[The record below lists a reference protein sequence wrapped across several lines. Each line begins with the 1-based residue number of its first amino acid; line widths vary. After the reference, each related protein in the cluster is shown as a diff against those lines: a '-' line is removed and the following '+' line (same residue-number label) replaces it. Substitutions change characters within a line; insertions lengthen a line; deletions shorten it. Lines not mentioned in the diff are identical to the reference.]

1 MGIYKNRLLESAATE
16 LDSVQT
22 PGDVGVDLD
31 QVEKDIMGPDG
42 IEAHRDEVEDAVEGV
57 VGDPIEEA
65 YMAMYESEYNYGQI
79 MKVLGMA
86 ELREASMG
94 RDFVLEAA
102 DIKGFFAN
110 VKKIIK
116 NLFAKVVEAFKKAIN
131 YITSTIASDKKLVEK
146 YKDKIE
152 AGWDTD
158 WKAKGYLFKDK
169 IEYPDLFGSVVSADG
184 LDKIKNE
191 YDKDSFK
198 SFDDEEKKK
207 CIEGICRVKDTADIA
222 EMKKALDKDLRGSD
236 KPIDLDKSNVSV
248 DSIISVLSSEKEVK
262 AIKDSYKEIKKSYDE
277 SLKAVDK
284 FEASINAK
292 NDEGNLNKAITIA
305 DYYSKM
311 LIFEK
316 NVQNAVYAV
325 CIKAAKDKR
334 HQARK
339 LARDLIVAGTKHE
352 PKHESA
358 KVEKTGLFD
367 LKMI

>member
-1 MGIYKNRLLESAATE
+1 MGIYKNRLLESAATD

-94 RDFVLEAA
+94 RDLVLEAA

-169 IEYPDLFGSVVSADG
+169 IEMPNSFRSTATKDS
-184 LDKIKNE
+184 LDKLKNE
-191 YDKDSFK
+191 YKNNSFK
-198 SFDDEEKKK
+198 KFDDEEKDIDASDDYEEEDGVETDES
-207 CIEGICRVKDTADIA
+207 CEEYEESEESADF
-222 EMKKALDKDLRGSD
+222 KDLE
-236 KPIDLDKSNVSV
+236 NAEN
-248 DSIISVLSSEKEVK
+248 SEGHTQFMF
-262 AIKDSYKEIKKSYDE
+262 
-277 SLKAVDK
+277 LM
-284 FEASINAK
+284 
-292 NDEGNLNKAITIA
+292 T
-305 DYYSKM
+305 
-311 LIFEK
+311 
-316 NVQNAVYAV
+316 
-325 CIKAAKDKR
+325 
-334 HQARK
+334 
-339 LARDLIVAGTKHE
+339 
-352 PKHESA
+352 P
-358 KVEKTGLFD
+358 
-367 LKMI
+367 